1 MWRWGGAAR
10 AVCGGDDVLVLDH
23 RERAAG
29 AADDFE
35 AVFVTEAGVEQRV
48 PWGRL
53 PDVVDELGR
62 GVRSS
67 PSFRGRRGFP
77 GWYWASTSG
86 GLVGFESW
94 VARDHLVALDFDAS
108 VVGLVS
114 QPFWLCWTAAG
125 GKRRRHVPDFLVPLG
140 RRGLGALIVAVE
152 PYLEVRIVSTARD
165 QRVQAVSR
173 CGASSLGTR
182 GSDIAL

>member
-10 AVCGGDDVLVLDH
+10 AVSGGDDVLVLDH
-23 RERAAG
+23 RERAVC

-48 PWGRL
+48 PWWRL

-62 GVRSS
+62 PVRSS
-67 PSFRGRRGFP
+67 PSFRGRRSFP

-94 VARDHLVALDFDAS
+94 VQPLRRLVA
-108 VVGLVS
+108 
-114 QPFWLCWTAAG
+114 
-125 GKRRRHVPDFLVPLG
+125 VPM
-140 RRGLGALIVAVE
+140 
-152 PYLEVRIVSTARD
+152 LEIAPCPRD
-165 QRVQAVSR
+165 QLELPT
-173 CGASSLGTR
+173 SLTF
-182 GSDIAL
+182 GSQSVECHEYCETCQL